1 MKDMQGLRPLL
12 VYNVTMETE
21 LQLLKAIKSG
31 QRDAQRQLYERFAGQ
46 AMATGMRYVPDPD
59 QVRDVVHDSFVKILT
74 SLDQFTYRGEG
85 SLRAWIKSI
94 VAHQAINH
102 IKQYEHLKLTDQLP
116 ENMAQESEEDPDVDR
131 VPPDILNKLIG
142 QLPTGYRIVLNLY
155 VFEQRSHKEI
165 AHLLGIKPETSA
177 SQFSRAKQALA
188 KRINEYLNNSKL

>member
-1 MKDMQGLRPLL
+1 MQGLWSIL
-12 VYNVTMETE
+12 VYIVTMATE
-21 LQLLKAIKSG
+21 LQLLTSIQSG
-31 QRDAQRQLYERFAGQ
+31 QQDAQRQLYERYAGQ

-74 SLDQFTYRGEG
+74 SLDQFNYRGEG

-102 IKQYEHLKLTDQLP
+102 IKQYEHLKLTDQFP
-116 ENMAQESEEDPDVDR
+116 ESMVQESEDPDVDR
-131 VPPDILNKLIG
+131 VPPDILNKLISE
-142 QLPTGYRIVLNLY
+142 LPAGYRIVLNLY
-155 VFEQRSHKEI
+155 VFEQKSHKEI

>member
-1 MKDMQGLRPLL
+1 VQGLWSIL
-12 VYNVTMETE
+12 VYIVTMETE
-21 LQLLKAIKSG
+21 LQLLKAIQSG
-31 QRDAQRQLYERFAGQ
+31 QQDAQRQLYERYAGQ

-74 SLDQFTYRGEG
+74 SLDQFNYRGEG

-102 IKQYEHLKLTDQLP
+102 IKQYEHLKLTDQFP
-116 ENMAQESEEDPDVDR
+116 ESMVQESEDPDVDR
-131 VPPDILNKLIG
+131 VPPDILNKLISE
-142 QLPTGYRIVLNLY
+142 LPAGYRIVLNLY
-155 VFEQRSHKEI
+155 VFEQKSHKEI

>member
-1 MKDMQGLRPLL
+1 MQGLWSIL
-12 VYNVTMETE
+12 VYIVTMETE
-21 LQLLKAIKSG
+21 LQLLKAIQSG
-31 QRDAQRQLYERFAGQ
+31 QQDAQRQLYERYAGQ

-74 SLDQFTYRGEG
+74 SLDQFNYRGEG

-102 IKQYEHLKLTDQLP
+102 IKQYEHLKLTDQFP
-116 ENMAQESEEDPDVDR
+116 ESMVQESEDPDVDR
-131 VPPDILNKLIG
+131 VPPDILNKLISE
-142 QLPTGYRIVLNLY
+142 LPAGYRIVLNLY
-155 VFEQRSHKEI
+155 VFEQKSHKEI

>member
-1 MKDMQGLRPLL
+1 MQGLWSIL
-12 VYNVTMETE
+12 VYIVTMETE
-21 LQLLKAIKSG
+21 LQLLKAIQSG
-31 QRDAQRQLYERFAGQ
+31 QQDAQRQLYERYAGQ

-74 SLDQFTYRGEG
+74 SLDQFNYRGEG

-102 IKQYEHLKLTDQLP
+102 IKQYEQLKLTDQFP
-116 ENMAQESEEDPDVDR
+116 ESMVQESEDPDVDR
-131 VPPDILNKLIG
+131 VPPDILNKLISE
-142 QLPTGYRIVLNLY
+142 LPAGYRIVLNLY
-155 VFEQRSHKEI
+155 VFEQKSHKEI

>member
-1 MKDMQGLRPLL
+1 MQGLWSIL
-12 VYNVTMETE
+12 VYIVTMETE
-21 LQLLKAIKSG
+21 LQLLKAIQSG
-31 QRDAQRQLYERFAGQ
+31 QQDAQRQLYERYAGQ

-74 SLDQFTYRGEG
+74 SLDQFNYRGEG

-102 IKQYEHLKLTDQLP
+102 IKQYEHLNLTDQFP
-116 ENMAQESEEDPDVDR
+116 ESMVQESEDPDVDR
-131 VPPDILNKLIG
+131 VPPDILNKLISE
-142 QLPTGYRIVLNLY
+142 LPAGYRIVLNLY
-155 VFEQRSHKEI
+155 VFEQKSHKEI

>member
-1 MKDMQGLRPLL
+1 MQGLRSIL
-12 VYNVTMETE
+12 VYIVTMETE
-21 LQLLKAIKSG
+21 LQLLKAIQSG
-31 QRDAQRQLYERFAGQ
+31 QQDAQRQLYERYAGQ

-74 SLDQFTYRGEG
+74 SLDHFTYRGEG

-102 IKQYEHLKLTDQLP
+102 IKQYEHLKLTDQFP
-116 ENMAQESEEDPDVDR
+116 ESMVQESEDPDVDR
-131 VPPDILNKLIG
+131 VPPDILNKLISE
-142 QLPTGYRIVLNLY
+142 LPAGYRIVLNLY
-155 VFEQRSHKEI
+155 VFEQKSHKEI